1 MIVPLCTFVFDD
13 TLLLKEA
20 STLFATLEPW
30 HPMAYQHLSAAGVA
44 TSLQTSCQSRS
55 LRAGKSVRV
64 NLSQAAP
71 SRTSVATA
79 LHETQSTP
87 PESSNVKHRSTKAG
101 NGREGPGC
109 SARRY
114 AFCARRLLR
123 WLWVRREK

>member
-64 NLSQAAP
+64 NLSRRSQPHKRGYSLTRDAID
-71 SRTSVATA
+71 TA
-79 LHETQSTP
+79 
-87 PESSNVKHRSTKAG
+87 
-101 NGREGPGC
+101 
-109 SARRY
+109 
-114 AFCARRLLR
+114 
-123 WLWVRREK
+123 